1 MRRPNYFKNRRGV
14 ALLEFALFASML
26 LVILFGIID
35 LGRALFTA
43 NNITMAAREGGRYA
57 SSMASPQTPA
67 NVSLIKQRVAQY
79 MSPFGNAPIDTAT
92 MISVSW
98 LTQPGTGQLE
108 GIRVQVQYPF
118 NWITPVRA
126 LVGGTFT
133 DTLHSRV
140 QFRWESAPP

>member
-1 MRRPNYFKNRRGV
+1 MRRPNYFKNRRGA

-43 NNITMAAREGGRYA
+43 NNITMAAREGARYA
-57 SSMASPQTPA
+57 STLPNPQSAPSMSA
-67 NVSLIKQRVAQY
+67 IKQKVAQY
-79 MSPFGNAPIDTAT
+79 VSPFGNAPIDTAT
-92 MISVSW
+92 MVNLSW
-98 LTQPGTGQLE
+98 LTGPGLQA
-108 GIRVQVQYPF
+108 IVVQVNYPF

-133 DTLHSRV
+133 DTLHSRAT
-140 QFRWESAPP
+140 FRWESAPP

>member
-57 SSMASPQTPA
+57 SSMANPQTPA

-108 GIRVQVQYPF
+108 GITVQVNYPF
-118 NWITPVRA
+118 SWITPVRA

-140 QFRWESAPP
+140 QFRYEGAPP

>member
-1 MRRPNYFKNRRGV
+1 MRRPNHFKNRRGA

-26 LVILFGIID
+26 LILFFGIID

-57 SSMASPQTPA
+57 SSMASPTT
-67 NVSLIKQRVAQY
+67 NVSAIKQRVAQY
-79 MSPFGNAPIDTAT
+79 MSPFGNQPIDTAT
-92 MISVSW
+92 MVSVSW
-98 LTQPGTGQLE
+98 LTQPGTGELE
-108 GIRVQVQYPF
+108 GITVQVQYPF
-118 NWITPVRA
+118 TWITPVRA

>member
-57 SSMASPQTPA
+57 SSMANPQA

-98 LTQPGTGQLE
+98 LTSSAGLQ
-108 GIRVQVQYPF
+108 GITVQVNYPF
-118 NWITPVRA
+118 SWITPVRA